1 MDKHT
6 PVPKHV
12 TFLSSAKYSTT
23 GDTALETVE
32 YMGRK
37 MALIKT
43 LEQSEEVDRLRQA
56 TYSRNELKN
65 LRDRMLIKDN
75 QLNQM
80 ILGRGNMDNTMDVL
94 MKPEVQ
100 QSAIMQSVMEHIN
113 SLELNASSEMLD
125 EYVATAEASRLVFG
139 DNANY
144 KFAHASMTTP
154 LELPFPNC
162 VFEFENKGA
171 KALVRVKQ
179 HRIENKMYNNGKPV
193 LLLTMFYKLGD
204 DSGWVY
210 HDVTLRVQHDN
221 TGALQ
226 VMYVDPKRAIP
237 TLAKDKQKE
246 LKGQFNKYL
255 SAILALLHGLENKKI
270 VIVRP
275 SGNLHTAGEMKTE
288 NDVSVVWMSGVIKRP
303 TEHLGGTH
311 ASPREHERA
320 GHWRTLQN
328 GKRIRIKALTVNKGT
343 KGKIEKTYR
352 INKDSFK

>member
-1 MDKHT
+1 MDNRT
-6 PVPKHV
+6 PVPKYAPL
-12 TFLSSAKYSTT
+12 LSSAKYSLV

-37 MALIKT
+37 MALAMAHDNP
-43 LEQSEEVDRLRQA
+43 EEVDRLRRQA
-56 TYSRNELKN
+56 YNRNELKN

-75 QLNQM
+75 QLDQM
-80 ILGRGNMDNTMDVL
+80 MLGRGNMDNTMEVL

-100 QSAIMQSVMEHIN
+100 QSAIMQGLMEHLN
-113 SLELNASSEMLD
+113 ALELNASSEMLE
-125 EYVATAEASRLVFG
+125 EYVASAEASRFVFG

-144 KFAHASMTTP
+144 KFDQNAMTTP
-154 LELPFPNC
+154 LEMPFPNC
-162 VFEFENKGA
+162 VFEFDNKGA

-179 HRIENKMYNNGKPV
+179 HRVQNKMHNNGKPV
-193 LLLTMFYKLGD
+193 LLVTMFYKVNEE
-204 DSGWVY
+204 SQWVY
-210 HDVTLRVQHDN
+210 RNIIQRVQHDS
-221 TGALQ
+221 TGKLQ
-226 VMYVDPKRAIP
+226 VMYVDPKGVLDA
-237 TLAKDKQKE
+237 LGKDEYKE
-246 LKGQFNKYL
+246 VKAQFKKYL

-288 NDVSVVWMSGVIKRP
+288 DGVSVVWMSGVIKRP

-320 GHWRTLQN
+320 GHWRTLQS

-352 INKDSFK
+352 INEDSFK